1 MDPTA
6 DATATEHEA
15 ICPRCLKP
23 MSLSVCDA
31 ITPIDNQVAVLILQ
45 HPQEQDKI
53 LGTARLTTVSLSD
66 VTFRIGL
73 SWPSLAKAL
82 GRPADP
88 RRWAVLHLG
97 ALRPADFPKG
107 RDVMVLD
114 RKGQPVEEQD
124 EALADI
130 DGIVVF
136 DGTWSQAKTLW
147 WRNPWVL
154 KAQRVALNP
163 RQPSLYGAL
172 RREPRREGLAT
183 IEAVGMLLSRIEG
196 RPEIET
202 ALRADFQMMLD
213 RIAAAGVA
221 IPKPRRGGGAGGPG
235 RGQRRGQRGR
245 RGR

>member
-1 MDPTA
+1 MDQTA
-6 DATATEHEA
+6 DAATAEGEA

-23 MSLSVCDA
+23 MSLSVCDT
-31 ITPIDNQVAVLILQ
+31 ITPLANRVAVLILQ

-53 LGTARLTTVSLSD
+53 LGTARLTAVSLTD
-66 VTFRIGL
+66 VTFKVGL

-88 RRWAVLHLG
+88 RRWAILHLG

-107 RDVMVLD
+107 RDVLVMD
-114 RKGQPVEEQD
+114 RKGEPLDDQEH
-124 EALADI
+124 ALNDV

-154 KAQRVALNP
+154 KAKRVALNP
-163 RQPSLYGAL
+163 KRPSLYGAL

-183 IEAVGMLLSRIEG
+183 IEAVGLLLSRIER

-202 ALRADFQMMLD
+202 ALRANFQAMLD
-213 RIAAAGVA
+213 RIAAAGVT
-221 IPKPRRGGGAGGPG
+221 IPRPHSGAKRR
-235 RGQRRGQRGR
+235 RR
-245 RGR
+245 

>member
-1 MDPTA
+1 MDQA
-6 DATATEHEA
+6 AEAATAEGEA

-23 MSLSVCDA
+23 MSLSVCDM
-31 ITPIDNQVAVLILQ
+31 ITPLPNRVAVLILQ

-53 LGTARLTTVSLSD
+53 LGTARLTAVSLTD
-66 VTFRIGL
+66 VTFRVGL

-88 RRWAVLHLG
+88 RRWAILHLG
-97 ALRPADFPKG
+97 ALRPADFPKN
-107 RDVMVLD
+107 RDVLVLD
-114 RKGQPVEEQD
+114 RKGEPLADQQH
-124 EALADI
+124 ALSDI
-130 DGIVVF
+130 DGIVVL

-163 RQPSLYGAL
+163 KRPSLYGSL

-183 IEAVGMLLSRIEG
+183 IEAVGLLLSRIEH

-202 ALRADFQMMLD
+202 TLRADFQMMLD
-213 RIAAAGVA
+213 RIAAAGVSV
-221 IPKPRRGGGAGGPG
+221 PRPRGSS
-235 RGQRRGQRGR
+235 QRRR
-245 RGR
+245 R

>member
-1 MDPTA
+1 MDQA
-6 DATATEHEA
+6 AEAATAEGEA

-23 MSLSVCDA
+23 MSLSVCDM
-31 ITPIDNQVAVLILQ
+31 ITPLPNRVAVLILQ

-53 LGTARLTTVSLSD
+53 LGTARLTAVSLTD
-66 VTFRIGL
+66 VTFRVGL

-88 RRWAVLHLG
+88 RRWAILHLG
-97 ALRPADFPKG
+97 ALRPADFPKN
-107 RDVMVLD
+107 RDVLVLD
-114 RKGQPVEEQD
+114 RKGEPLADQQH
-124 EALADI
+124 ALSDI
-130 DGIVVF
+130 DGIVVL

-163 RQPSLYGAL
+163 KRPSLYGSL

-183 IEAVGMLLSRIEG
+183 IEAVGLLLSRIEH

-202 ALRADFQMMLD
+202 PLRADFQMMLD
-213 RIAAAGVA
+213 RIAAAGVSV
-221 IPKPRRGGGAGGPG
+221 PRPRGSS
-235 RGQRRGQRGR
+235 QRRR
-245 RGR
+245 R